1 MKNVILLLMEV
12 GSYITH
18 FFSEMDSV
26 ELMLDIKKK
35 KSFERQNCLSYNLK
49 NMTGLPLA

>member
-1 MKNVILLLMEV
+1 MEV

-35 KSFERQNCLSYNLK
+35 ILWEAKLLK
-49 NMTGLPLA
+49 LQP

>member
-1 MKNVILLLMEV
+1 MEV

-35 KSFERQNCLSYNLK
+35 KN
-49 NMTGLPLA
+49 PLRGKTA

>member
-1 MKNVILLLMEV
+1 MEV

-35 KSFERQNCLSYNLK
+35 ILWEAKLLK
-49 NMTGLPLA
+49 L

>member
-1 MKNVILLLMEV
+1 MEV

-35 KSFERQNCLSYNLK
+35 KK
-49 NMTGLPLA
+49 NPLRGKTA

>member
-1 MKNVILLLMEV
+1 MEV

-35 KSFERQNCLSYNLK
+35 KILWEAKLLK
-49 NMTGLPLA
+49 L

>member
-1 MKNVILLLMEV
+1 MEV

-26 ELMLDIKKK
+26 ELMLNIKKK
-35 KSFERQNCLSYNLK
+35 N
-49 NMTGLPLA
+49 PLRGKTA